1 MTDDIKT
8 TSQDDNHHP
17 QDGNGAEKIVAP
29 EKPVV
34 EEKTEKHEGKSK
46 RALHREIDRLK
57 EQQAR
62 LQSELEAQRDRY
74 LRLAAE
80 FDNFRKRN
88 DRDFNARVQ
97 MSLADFYVQV
107 LPIVDDLERSVAS
120 LRAGDPEKKSL
131 DAESVLNGL
140 DLILQNF
147 RRLLESRGVKAMDT
161 VGTPFDPV
169 KHDALTQIDGNGQE
183 SQIVV
188 EEHVKGYML
197 NDRVLRPAKVV
208 ISK

>member
-1 MTDDIKT
+1 MTDDNKI

-17 QDGNGAEKIVAP
+17 QDDNGAEKIVSP
-29 EKPVV
+29 EKPAA
-34 EEKTEKHEGKSK
+34 EEKAEKHEGKSK

-97 MSLADFYVQV
+97 LSLADFYVQI
-107 LPIVDDLERSVAS
+107 LPIGDDLERSVAS
-120 LRAGDPEKKSL
+120 LRSGDPEKKGL

>member
-1 MTDDIKT
+1 MTDDTKI
-8 TSQDDNHHP
+8 TSQDNNHHP
-17 QDGNGAEKIVAP
+17 SGDDGAEKAVAP
-29 EKPVV
+29 EKPLA

-46 RALHREIDRLK
+46 RALHKEIERLK

-62 LQSELEAQRDRY
+62 LQGEMEAQRNRY

-107 LPIVDDLERSVAS
+107 LPIVDDLERSVTS
-120 LRAGDPEKKSL
+120 LHAGDPEKKSL
-131 DAESVLNGL
+131 DAESVLSGL

-147 RRLLESRGVKAMDT
+147 RRLLESRGVKAMET

-169 KHDALTQIDGNGQE
+169 KHDALTQIDGDGQE

-188 EEHVKGYML
+188 EEHMKGYML
-197 NDRVLRPAKVV
+197 DERVLRPAKVV

>member
-1 MTDDIKT
+1 MTDDTKI

-17 QDGNGAEKIVAP
+17 RSGNGAEKSVAP
-29 EKPVV
+29 EQPPA
-34 EEKTEKHEGKSK
+34 EEKIEKHEGKSK
-46 RALHREIDRLK
+46 RALHKEIDRLK

-62 LQSELEAQRDRY
+62 LQSELDGQRDRY

-88 DRDFNARVQ
+88 DRDFNTRVQ

-120 LRAGDPEKKSL
+120 LRAGDQEKKSL
-131 DAESVLNGL
+131 GAESVLNGL

-147 RRLLESRGVKAMDT
+147 RKLLDARGVKIMET
-161 VGTPFDPV
+161 VGMPFDPV

-183 SQIVV
+183 SQIVM

>member
-1 MTDDIKT
+1 MIDDIQT
-8 TSQDDNHHP
+8 NPDDNHRAE
-17 QDGNGAEKIVAP
+17 DNDGAEKVVMP
-29 EKPVV
+29 EKPQV
-34 EEKTEKHEGKSK
+34 EERTENRHEGKSK

-57 EQQAR
+57 QEFGL
-62 LQSELEAQRDRY
+62 LQNDFEAQRDRH

-80 FDNFRKRN
+80 FDNFRKRSE
-88 DRDFNARVQ
+88 RDFQARVQ
-97 MSLADFYVQV
+97 MSLAEFYLQL
-107 LPIVDDLERSVAS
+107 LPIVDDLERSVYS
-120 LRAGDPEKKSL
+120 LRAGDPEKRSA
-131 DAESVLNGL
+131 DAESMLNGL

-147 RRLLESRGVKAMDT
+147 RKILESRGVKAMET
-161 VGTPFDPV
+161 LGAVFDPS

-197 NDRVLRPAKVV
+197 NDRVLRPAKVI

>member
-1 MTDDIKT
+1 MTDDTKIS
-8 TSQDDNHHP
+8 SQGNNHHP
-17 QDGNGAEKIVAP
+17 QGDDGAEKTVAP
-29 EKPVV
+29 EKPHV
-34 EEKTEKHEGKSK
+34 EEKIEKHEGKSK
-46 RALHREIDRLK
+46 RALYKEIDRLK

-62 LQSELEAQRDRY
+62 LQEDLDAQRDRY

-80 FDNFRKRN
+80 FDNFRKRT
-88 DRDFNARVQ
+88 DRDFNTRVQ

-147 RRLLESRGVKAMDT
+147 RKLLDARGVKIMET
-161 VGTPFDPV
+161 VGLPFDPV

-197 NDRVLRPAKVV
+197 NDPVLRPAKVV